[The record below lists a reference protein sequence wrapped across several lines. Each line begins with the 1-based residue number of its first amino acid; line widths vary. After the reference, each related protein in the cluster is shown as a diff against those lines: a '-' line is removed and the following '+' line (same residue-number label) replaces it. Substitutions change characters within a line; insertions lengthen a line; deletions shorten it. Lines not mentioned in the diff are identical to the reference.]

1 MTTCEKMIDIQQ
13 NSPIEL
19 LQNLG
24 VWQSGEK
31 ISHIS
36 VPGESNMNLVLR
48 IRTNKGSY
56 ILKQSKSYVRKY
68 PQIPAPIHRIEI
80 EYQFLKQ
87 LAGNSF
93 LASLSPKVWHYD
105 AQNYLMLLED
115 LGEGSDF
122 LSLYGG
128 HRQLKS
134 EEIKYLVDFLMHLHQ
149 LEITNFPATGAMRAL
164 NHEHIFN
171 FPFLE
176 ENGVDLDTIQ
186 PGLQEVSL
194 IYKTDPLLKEGIQA
208 LGNRYLSDGKVL
220 MHGDFYPG
228 SWLQVT
234 SGIKI
239 IDPEFGGLGDAEFD
253 LGVFLAHLD
262 LSEQAEDLS
271 AQVQKQYNLPVD
283 WSLVQQYRGVEILR
297 RLIGI
302 AQLPASLSLDTKRS
316 LLARATTYLVS

>member
-1 MTTCEKMIDIQQ
+1 MIDIQQ
-13 NSPIEL
+13 NSPLSL

-24 VWQSGEK
+24 FWKEGEE
-31 ISHIS
+31 IRSAT

-48 IRTNKGSY
+48 IETNQGSY
-56 ILKQSKSYVRKY
+56 ILKQAKSYVRKY
-68 PQIPAPIHRIEI
+68 PQIPAPISRIEI

-87 LAGNSF
+87 LDSDPF
-93 LASLSPKVWHYD
+93 LASLSPKVLHYD
-105 AQNYLMLLED
+105 VQNHLMLLED

-122 LSLYGG
+122 LLLYRGN
-128 HRQLKS
+128 HQLKS
-134 EEIKYLVDFLMHLHQ
+134 EEIKHLVDYLMHLHQ
-149 LEITNFPATGAMRAL
+149 LEVTNFPATGAMRVL

-171 FPFLE
+171 YPFLE
-176 ENGVDLDTIQ
+176 ENGFDLDTIQ
-186 PGLQEVSL
+186 SGLQEASMP
-194 IYKTDPLLKEGIQA
+194 YKIDTCLKQVIQA
-208 LGNRYLSDGKVL
+208 LGDRYLVDGKVL

-228 SWLQVT
+228 SWLQVS

-262 LSEQAEDLS
+262 LSGQAEDLS
-271 AQVQKQYNLPVD
+271 EQVRKHYHLQVD

-302 AQLPASLSLDTKRS
+302 AQLPVSLSLDAKKS
-316 LLARATTYLVS
+316 LLARARTYLLS

>member
-1 MTTCEKMIDIQQ
+1 MIDIQQ
-13 NSPIEL
+13 NSPLSL

-24 VWQSGEK
+24 FWKEGEE
-31 ISHIS
+31 IRSAT

-48 IRTNKGSY
+48 IETNQGSY
-56 ILKQSKSYVRKY
+56 ILKQAKSYVRKY
-68 PQIPAPIHRIEI
+68 PQIPAPISRIEI

-87 LAGNSF
+87 LDSDPF
-93 LASLSPKVWHYD
+93 LASLSPKVLHYD
-105 AQNYLMLLED
+105 VQNHLMLLED

-122 LSLYGG
+122 LSLYRGN
-128 HRQLKS
+128 HQLKS
-134 EEIKYLVDFLMHLHQ
+134 EEIKHLVDYLMHLHQ
-149 LEITNFPATGAMRAL
+149 LEVTNFPATGAMRVL

-171 FPFLE
+171 YPFFE
-176 ENGVDLDTIQ
+176 ENGFDLDNIQ
-186 PGLQEVSL
+186 PGLQEAS
-194 IYKTDPLLKEGIQA
+194 IPYKTDTDLKQRIQA
-208 LGNRYLSDGKVL
+208 LGDRYLADGKVL

-262 LSEQAEDLS
+262 LSAQAEDLS
-271 AQVQKQYNLPVD
+271 SQVRKHYHLPVD
-283 WSLVQQYRGVEILR
+283 WTLVQQYRGVEILR

-302 AQLPASLSLDTKRS
+302 AQLPVSLSLDAKKT
-316 LLARATTYLVS
+316 LLARARTYLFS

>member
-1 MTTCEKMIDIQQ
+1 MIDIQQ
-13 NSPIEL
+13 NSSLPL
-19 LQNLG
+19 LQNLEF
-24 VWQSGEK
+24 WKEGEK
-31 ISHIS
+31 IRSAT

-48 IRTNKGSY
+48 IETNQGSY
-56 ILKQSKSYVRKY
+56 ILKQAKSYVRKY
-68 PQIPAPIHRIEI
+68 PQIPAPISRIEI

-87 LAGNSF
+87 LDSNPF
-93 LASLSPKVWHYD
+93 LASLSPKVLHYD
-105 AQNYLMLLED
+105 ALNHLMLLED

-128 HRQLKS
+128 NRQLKN
-134 EEIKYLVDFLMHLHQ
+134 EEIKHLVDYLIHLHQ
-149 LEITNFPATGAMRAL
+149 LEITNFPATGAMRVL

-171 FPFLE
+171 YPFLE
-176 ENGVDLDTIQ
+176 ENGFDLDNIQ
-186 PGLQEVSL
+186 PGLQEVSML
-194 IYKTDPLLKEGIQA
+194 YKTDTDLKQRIQA
-208 LGNRYLSDGKVL
+208 LGDRYLADGKVL

-262 LSEQAEDLS
+262 LSAQAEDLGE
-271 AQVQKQYNLPVD
+271 QVRKHYHLPVD

-302 AQLPASLSLDTKRS
+302 AQLPVSLSLDSKKT
-316 LLARATTYLVS
+316 LLARARTYLLS

>member
-1 MTTCEKMIDIQQ
+1 MIDIQQ
-13 NSPIEL
+13 NSPLSL

-24 VWQSGEK
+24 FWKEGEE
-31 ISHIS
+31 IRSAT

-48 IRTNKGSY
+48 IETNQGSY
-56 ILKQSKSYVRKY
+56 ILKQAKSYVRKY
-68 PQIPAPIHRIEI
+68 PQIPAPISRIEI

-87 LAGNSF
+87 LDSDPF
-93 LASLSPKVWHYD
+93 LASLSPKVLHYD
-105 AQNYLMLLED
+105 VQNHLMLLED

-122 LSLYGG
+122 LSLYRGN
-128 HRQLKS
+128 HQLKS
-134 EEIKYLVDFLMHLHQ
+134 EEIKHLVDYLMHLHQ
-149 LEITNFPATGAMRAL
+149 LEVTNFPATGTMRVL

-171 FPFLE
+171 YPFLE
-176 ENGVDLDTIQ
+176 ENGFDLDTIQ
-186 PGLQEVSL
+186 SGLQEASMP
-194 IYKTDPLLKEGIQA
+194 YKIDTGLKQVIQA
-208 LGNRYLSDGKVL
+208 LGDRYLADGKVL

-228 SWLQVT
+228 SWLQVS

-262 LSEQAEDLS
+262 LSGQAEDLS
-271 AQVQKQYNLPVD
+271 EQVRKHYHLPVD

-302 AQLPASLSLDTKRS
+302 AQLPVSLSLDAKKS
-316 LLARATTYLVS
+316 LLARARTYLLF

>member
-1 MTTCEKMIDIQQ
+1 MIDIQQ
-13 NSPIEL
+13 NSPIPL

-24 VWQSGEK
+24 LWNEGEK
-31 ISHIS
+31 IRNAS

-48 IRTNKGSY
+48 IETNQGTY
-56 ILKQSKSYVRKY
+56 ILKQAKSYVRKY
-68 PQIPAPIHRIEI
+68 PQIPAPISRIAI
-80 EYQFLKQ
+80 EYHFLKY
-87 LAGNSF
+87 LNSNPF
-93 LASLSPKVWHYD
+93 LASLSPKVLQYD
-105 AQNYLMLLED
+105 AQNHLMLLED

-128 HRQLKS
+128 QRQLTS
-134 EEIKYLVDFLMHLHQ
+134 EEIKHLVNYLMHLHQ
-149 LEITNFPATGAMRAL
+149 LQVTSFPNTSAMRTL

-171 FPFLE
+171 YPFLE
-176 ENGVDLDTIQ
+176 ENGFDLDSIQ
-186 PGLQEVSL
+186 PGLQEASMP
-194 IYKTDPLLKEGIQA
+194 YKTDPNLKQCIQA
-208 LGNRYLSDGKVL
+208 LGNRYLADGKVL

-228 SWLQVT
+228 SWLQVS

-262 LSEQAEDLS
+262 LSAQAEDLS
-271 AQVQKQYNLPVD
+271 AQVQKDYNLPVD

-302 AQLPASLSLDTKRS
+302 AQLPVSLNLDAKKTQLER
-316 LLARATTYLVS
+316 ARTYLLS

>member
-1 MTTCEKMIDIQQ
+1 
-13 NSPIEL
+13 
-19 LQNLG
+19 
-24 VWQSGEK
+24 
-31 ISHIS
+31 
-36 VPGESNMNLVLR
+36 MNLVLR
-48 IRTNKGSY
+48 IRTNQGSY
-56 ILKQSKSYVRKY
+56 ILKQSKPYVRKY
-68 PQIPAPIHRIEI
+68 PQIPAPISRVEI

-87 LAGNSF
+87 LTSNSR
-93 LASLSPKVWHYD
+93 LASLSPKVLLYD
-105 AQNYLMLLED
+105 APNHLMLLED
-115 LGEGSDF
+115 LGKGSDF

-128 HRQLKS
+128 HRQLQS
-134 EEIKYLVDFLMHLHQ
+134 NEIKHLVDYLLHLHQ
-149 LEITNFPATGAMRAL
+149 LKITNFPETGAMRTL
-164 NHEHIFN
+164 NHEHLFN

-194 IYKTDPLLKEGIQA
+194 SYKTDSQLKKGIQA
-208 LGNRYLSDGKVL
+208 LGNRYLVDGKVL
-220 MHGDFYPG
+220 MHGDYYPG
-228 SWLQVT
+228 SWLQVS

-271 AQVQKQYNLPVD
+271 KQVQKQYTLSVD

-302 AQLPASLSLDTKRS
+302 AQLPVSLSLDAKKS
-316 LLARATTYLVS
+316 LLARARIYLLS